1 MKQVKQIKFSNPDLK
16 AFSKDCI
23 EAIVKF
29 QPVNGIFSVR
39 SLSLSN
45 CSDKVIAFNVNFPH
59 VGDKFA
65 VARSMHIYWYT
76 CELRKL
82 EKEYGESAKAYAD
95 NPTDE
100 NKLAHT
106 IIGERLDSV
115 KPYLQE
121 IASNP
126 YLKWVEP
133 FVNADRTEG
142 MNAYTEALRNAFEQA
157 KSAIKEEFENSQN
170 TKWSELKDKLS
181 PFTIALWN
189 DNKPDCV
196 DNYTFNANATYT
208 KEIFSMFGG
217 KYEKSKE
224 GFYSFVR
231 ANDEKIISNLIKGA
245 VKILH
250 EKYKIEQQNAEQ
262 QESKPDSK
270 KESKKE
276 TQEETKTE
284 NK

>member
-1 MKQVKQIKFSNPDLK
+1 MKQVKQIKFSNPDVK
-16 AFSKDCI
+16 AFSKECI

-45 CSDKVIAFNVNFPH
+45 CADKVIAFNVNFPH
-59 VGDKFA
+59 ISDKFTIA
-65 VARSMHIYWYT
+65 KSMHVYWYT

-106 IIGERLDSV
+106 IIGERLDSI

-121 IASNP
+121 IANNP

-133 FVNADRTEG
+133 FVNADRLEG
-142 MNAYTEALRNAFEQA
+142 INAYTEALRNAFEQA

-181 PFTIALWN
+181 PFTIALWD

-196 DNYTFNANATYT
+196 DNYTFNANATYA
-208 KEIFSMFGG
+208 KEIFAMFGG

-231 ANDEKIISNLIKGA
+231 ASDEKIIANLIKGA
-245 VKILH
+245 VKLLH
-250 EKYKIEQQNAEQ
+250 EKYKVEQQNHEQ
-262 QESKPDSK
+262 QNSKKKNGKRDSK
-270 KESKKE
+270 KE
-276 TQEETKTE
+276 QEAKAE
-284 NK
+284 NN

>member
-1 MKQVKQIKFSNPDLK
+1 MKQVKQIKFSNPDVK

-23 EAIVKF
+23 EAIAKF

-59 VGDKFA
+59 VTDGFTIAK
-65 VARSMHIYWYT
+65 SMHVYWYT

-82 EKEYGESAKAYAD
+82 EKEYGESAKVYAD

-106 IIGERLDSV
+106 IIGERLDSI

-121 IASNP
+121 IANNP

-133 FVNADRTEG
+133 FVNADRVEA
-142 MNAYTEALRNAFEQA
+142 MNAYTEVLRDTFEQV
-157 KSAIKEEFENSQN
+157 KSVIKEEFENSQN
-170 TKWSELKDKLS
+170 TKWSEFKDKLS

-196 DNYTFNANATYT
+196 DNYTFNANATYA

-250 EKYKIEQQNAEQ
+250 EKYKAEQQNHEQ
-262 QESKPDSK
+262 QNSKKKNGKRDSK
-270 KESKKE
+270 KE
-276 TQEETKTE
+276 QEAKAE
-284 NK
+284 NN

>member
-1 MKQVKQIKFSNPDLK
+1 MKQVKQIKFSNPDMK

-59 VGDKFA
+59 VTDGFTIAK
-65 VARSMHIYWYT
+65 SMHVYWYT

-121 IASNP
+121 IANNP

-133 FVNADRTEG
+133 FVNADRIEG

-189 DNKPDCV
+189 DNKPSDCV
-196 DNYTFNANATYT
+196 DNYTFNANATYA

-231 ANDEKIISNLIKGA
+231 ASDEKIIANLIKGA

-250 EKYKIEQQNAEQ
+250 EKYKAEQ
-262 QESKPDSK
+262 QDGKKQDGKKQDGKRDSK
-270 KESKKE
+270 KE
-276 TQEETKTE
+276 QEAKAE
-284 NK
+284 NN